1 MIYLVSQLTLYD
13 LNLMLPNIPIV
24 YSVFYRFDLLQLNKA
39 SDSQFTSACCQY
51 FVIGIDSID

>member
-24 YSVFYRFDLLQLNKA
+24 YSVFDRFDLLQLNKA
-39 SDSQFTSACCQY
+39 SDLQFTSACFQY
-51 FVIGIDSID
+51 FAIGIDSID